1 MIMIDLQNLNSRWR
15 REKNALNQEMFT
27 ESKMHK
33 PVGLHCSA
41 RNAVRQKH
49 VDTKK
54 NSRVSLLITGDTSG
68 TATPVSLMH
77 YAAPPDPSGAVLQQL
92 SFSFSLSGRS

>member
-1 MIMIDLQNLNSRWR
+1 MSPPQMIMIDLQNLNSRWR
-15 REKNALNQEMFT
+15 REKNVLNQEMFT

-54 NSRVSLLITGDTSG
+54 IAESAFLLKVIQ
-68 TATPVSLMH
+68 V
-77 YAAPPDPSGAVLQQL
+77 APPRL
-92 SFSFSLSGRS
+92 FH